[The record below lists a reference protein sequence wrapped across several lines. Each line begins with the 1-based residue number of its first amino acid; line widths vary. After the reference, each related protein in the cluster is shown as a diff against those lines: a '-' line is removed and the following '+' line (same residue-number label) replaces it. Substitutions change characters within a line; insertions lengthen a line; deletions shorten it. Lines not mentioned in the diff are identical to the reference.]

1 MGLKDQIDRLLDIE
15 NSETIC
21 NEVDLAKDGIIVNGN
36 DSDNTDTEIS
46 LDSLLSVIVK
56 RKES

>member
-1 MGLKDQIDRLLDIE
+1 MGLKDQIDRLLGIE
-15 NSETIC
+15 NSDIYRS
-21 NEVDLAKDGIIVNGN
+21 EVDLAKDGIIVNGN

>member
-15 NSETIC
+15 SSESIF

-36 DSDNTDTEIS
+36 DSDNTDAEIS
-46 LDSLLSVIVK
+46 LDSLLTVIVK

>member
-1 MGLKDQIDRLLDIE
+1 MGLKDQIDRLLGIE
-15 NSETIC
+15 NSDTYRS
-21 NEVDLAKDGIIVNGN
+21 EVDLAKDGIIVNGN
-36 DSDNTDTEIS
+36 DSDNADTEIT